1 MFRSLLFNIAKR
13 IATDPRIQEKA
24 SSTFEQDVKPV
35 LKSVA
40 ERAKS
45 NIKFAAGEIKETAQQ
60 SSPLEEPGNFLQKV
74 REKLLDPEQ
83 EQSDEPPGDQNK

>member
-13 IATDPRIQEKA
+13 IATDPRVQEKA

-35 LKSVA
+35 LKNVA
-40 ERAKS
+40 DRAKS
-45 NIKFAAGEIKETAQQ
+45 NIKFAAGEIKETARQ

-74 REKLLDPEQ
+74 RERLLDHEEEQ
-83 EQSDEPPGDQNK
+83 RDEPPEDHTK

>member
-13 IATDPRIQEKA
+13 IATDPRVQEKA

-45 NIKFAAGEIKETAQQ
+45 NIKFAAGEIKETARQ
-60 SSPLEEPGNFLQKV
+60 SNPLEEPGDFLQKV
-74 REKLLDPEQ
+74 REKLLDPEK
-83 EQSDEPPGDQNK
+83 EQSSDSSDDQTK